1 MKISSPDIAHKTEAG
16 GVKLGIGSLT
26 EAQTA
31 FDEILA
37 SCRSYKPDAHLDGV
51 LVQEMAAAGTEMIV
65 GVSSDRQFGP
75 MLLVGMGGVFV
86 EVFKDMAMAPCP
98 VCKAEALNM
107 INSLK
112 AVKLLDGYRGSKPCD
127 KEALA
132 EIMVRVSEYAAAN
145 RSTLKELD
153 MNPVIVYEQG
163 KGAIAVDALLVEQK

>member
-1 MKISSPDIAHKTEAG
+1 MLAVAG
-16 GVKLGIGSLT
+16 V
-26 EAQTA
+26 A
-31 FDEILA
+31 
-37 SCRSYKPDAHLDGV
+37 
-51 LVQEMAAAGTEMIV
+51 
-65 GVSSDRQFGP
+65 
-75 MLLVGMGGVFV
+75 
-86 EVFKDMAMAPCP
+86 
-98 VCKAEALNM
+98 
-107 INSLK
+107 LK